1 MRIKLLVSAVLMAF
15 SMGTVLTIYWL
26 SEARGIAGHGFDRT
40 MSGNVPT
47 LLSSV
52 KLSRDAYYFAG
63 GLQEKSYLAD
73 PDAPFEIIEVD
84 GTVLRTIHV
93 KNLPNLKVKTGRIT
107 IDSPYFYLA
116 DLYSYSVYR
125 GRTGTWALEKRM
137 HGSPFF
143 SEAVP
148 ISPLSMVMRTLNRN
162 KDAYV
167 ITKKHAD
174 AEIAVTSEN
183 FLQKQIDGL
192 FCTDGM
198 LLFDKDANRIVYTYY
213 YRNQFIC
220 ADTNLNVALRA
231 NTIDTISHAR
241 IKVANISSTGVSTLA
256 SPPFIVN
263 RATFTSDGILY
274 VNSRV
279 IADNEDPDD
288 FNSSDVIDLYET
300 ATGDYVISFYIP
312 RPDKERLRNFA
323 VRSGLLYVLRGNT
336 LSIYDISDWPVNAQI
351 DSLTVQGPL

>member
-1 MRIKLLVSAVLMAF
+1 MRSKLLVSAVLMAF
-15 SMGTVLTIYWL
+15 SIGTVLAMYWL
-26 SEARGIAGHGFDRT
+26 SDARGIAGRGFDRRISAT
-40 MSGNVPT
+40 EPT
-47 LLSSV
+47 LLSAV
-52 KLSRDAYYFAG
+52 KLSREAYYFAG

-84 GTVLRTIHV
+84 GISLRTIHIQ
-93 KNLPNLKVKTGRIT
+93 NLPNLKVKTGRIT

-125 GRTGTWALEKRM
+125 GRTGTWALEKRIL
-137 HGSPFF
+137 GSEFF

-148 ISPLSMVMRTLNRN
+148 VSPFSMVMRTLNRK
-162 KDAYV
+162 KDTYI

-174 AEIAVTSEN
+174 AQITVTSEN

-198 LLFDKDANRIVYTYY
+198 LLFDKNANRIVYTYY

-241 IKVANISSTGVSTLA
+241 IKVANISSTGVSTLS

-279 IADNEDPDD
+279 IADNEDPED
-288 FNSSDVIDLYET
+288 FNSSDVIDIYET
-300 ATGDYVISFYIP
+300 TTGEYVISYYIP
-312 RPDKERLRNFA
+312 RPGKERLRNFA
-323 VRSGLLYVLRGNT
+323 VRSGMLYVLRGNT
-336 LSIYDISDWPVNAQI
+336 LSIYQMPDWPLHTRFSSPDVE
-351 DSLTVQGPL
+351 DP